1 MRKIKHNEFIFGDSY
16 YSYHNREEYRM
27 LNKDKLKKD
36 SKTELAKKKA
46 KIPKSTSKSK
56 STKKYNQTD
65 EYRRIDIKS
74 YVEMAL
80 QNRDKYND
88 DLRNTSKNRLSRK
101 SNRNNSSSS
110 MKNYSKNK
118 NAKYEYQH
126 LKKYETSEMGNE
138 KFNPQKTKVKPF
150 EPLFSKYEQL
160 DHKRY
165 SQVNSNNENLFK
177 NKREI
182 FPSVVDI
189 GVSSYS
195 IKRKHHILRSSD
207 MNNNNSG
214 INDYR
219 KTFSQPKTKKLDL
232 NDQLDKGL
240 SEIELQERK
249 NFNENMKQKFAGIS
263 SIEKSILSKKKLNEE
278 EINQLIFCFIDV
290 LYKEA
295 DKILKNKEYIV
306 FYTDGI
312 NRIVNM
318 VIVMDNID
326 QIKIMEAL
334 KRTAD
339 SYNKMELYE
348 KVSSEIEKC
357 NKSRK
362 SKRYSHEN
370 VPNNKEGYSY
380 SNRAK
385 FSKSL
390 NKSSK

>member
-1 MRKIKHNEFIFGDSY
+1 
-16 YSYHNREEYRM
+16 
-27 LNKDKLKKD
+27 
-36 SKTELAKKKA
+36 
-46 KIPKSTSKSK
+46 
-56 STKKYNQTD
+56 
-65 EYRRIDIKS
+65 
-74 YVEMAL
+74 
-80 QNRDKYND
+80 
-88 DLRNTSKNRLSRK
+88 
-101 SNRNNSSSS
+101 
-110 MKNYSKNK
+110 
-118 NAKYEYQH
+118 
-126 LKKYETSEMGNE
+126 MGNE

-390 NKSSK
+390 NKSAK

>member
-1 MRKIKHNEFIFGDSY
+1 
-16 YSYHNREEYRM
+16 
-27 LNKDKLKKD
+27 
-36 SKTELAKKKA
+36 
-46 KIPKSTSKSK
+46 
-56 STKKYNQTD
+56 
-65 EYRRIDIKS
+65 
-74 YVEMAL
+74 
-80 QNRDKYND
+80 
-88 DLRNTSKNRLSRK
+88 
-101 SNRNNSSSS
+101 
-110 MKNYSKNK
+110 
-118 NAKYEYQH
+118 
-126 LKKYETSEMGNE
+126 
-138 KFNPQKTKVKPF
+138 
-150 EPLFSKYEQL
+150 
-160 DHKRY
+160 
-165 SQVNSNNENLFK
+165 
-177 NKREI
+177 
-182 FPSVVDI
+182 
-189 GVSSYS
+189 
-195 IKRKHHILRSSD
+195 